1 MINLEWIRTFTSI
14 YECANITEASK
25 KLNMTQPG
33 VSKHLLA
40 LENHVGKKLFD
51 RTTRKVIPT
60 EYAKFFYAQ
69 IITPIKQLEK
79 VEFYSSQRTKKQRL
93 SLVIGCSSDFFRKA
107 LIHQIYGFDMYIV
120 TRFGSDLE
128 LLDGLN
134 KGEIQ
139 LLVGVK
145 NYEEDNHVLSFL
157 ETENLVLVTS
167 KDLEI
172 PQDVKEDETKVN
184 KWLLNQT
191 WFVNDNNLHDV
202 KEFWQ
207 ANFNSYPKLVPRY
220 ILPSY
225 TDILEVL
232 VNNSG
237 VAVLPDYVCQN
248 AINQGL
254 VLIPFPSLKTVEQ
267 KLFFSNKL
275 KDENSEAI
283 KVFKEKLTAL

>member
-14 YECANITEASK
+14 YECATITEASK

-33 VSKHLLA
+33 VSKHLSA

-60 EYAKFFYAQ
+60 EYGKFFYAQ
-69 IITPIKQLEK
+69 IITPIKALEK
-79 VEFYSSQRTKKQRL
+79 VEHYSSQRIKKQRL
-93 SLVIGCSSDFFRKA
+93 SIVIGCTQDFFRKE
-107 LIHQIYGFDMYIV
+107 LVHKIYGFDMYIV

-128 LLDGLN
+128 LIEGLN
-134 KGEIQ
+134 NDEIQ
-139 LLVGVK
+139 LLIGVK

-157 ETENLVLVTS
+157 EAENLVLVTS

-172 PQDVKEDETKVN
+172 PQDLKDDQTKLN
-184 KWLLNQT
+184 KWLLKQN

-202 KEFWQ
+202 KAFWQ
-207 ANFNSYPKLVPRY
+207 ANFNSSPKLVPRY

-232 VNNSG
+232 VNNNG

-254 VLIPFPSLKTVEQ
+254 VHIPFPSLKTVEQ

-275 KDENSEAI
+275 KNENAEALM
-283 KVFKEKLTAL
+283 VFKKKLIE